1 VLAHAWSAFTLV
13 RRNAAAR
20 PVPYKHARRDQAT
33 NYAART
39 MPITGVLVALY
50 IVYHIMHLTLGVG
63 VAAHDPQNPFNNVVH
78 GFSNPLIAGV
88 YIVANVLLG
97 THLFHGGYAWFNSLG
112 LSNPRYAGMKRG
124 LRLGPRR
131 GLITLGNVALPVSR
145 PRGRGDAHDGDLLL
159 ARARPLRRP
168 RGRAG
173 PLSGFHVRLRH
184 IHAMELRS
192 NVPSGPI
199 EKRWEKHRFDLKLV
213 NPANRR
219 KSTVIV
225 VGTGLAGGASPPPR
239 WASWATTS
247 TPSATKTAPAAR
259 TPSPRRAAST
269 PPRTTRTTAT
279 ASTGSST
286 TR

>member
-1 VLAHAWSAFTLV
+1 MDRALTLRSTTVGTKAIMAVTGAVLFGFVVVHMLGNLQLWLGAQAMHDYAVSLRKIHGVLWIARAVLLASVLGHAWSAFTLV

-112 LSNPRYAGMKRG
+112 LSNPRYAGMKRAFAMG
-124 LRLGPRR
+124 LA
-131 GLITLGNVALPVSR
+131 GLITLGNVALPVS
-145 PRGRGDAHDGDLLL
+145 
-159 ARARPLRRP
+159 
-168 RGRAG
+168 
-173 PLSGFHVRLRH
+173 V
-184 IHAMELRS
+184 
-192 NVPSGPI
+192 
-199 EKRWEKHRFDLKLV
+199 
-213 NPANRR
+213 
-219 KSTVIV
+219 
-225 VGTGLAGGASPPPR
+225 LAGAVRPTTETFCSPELGPCAKPQVEPGR
-239 WASWATTS
+239 
-247 TPSATKTAPAAR
+247 
-259 TPSPRRAAST
+259 
-269 PPRTTRTTAT
+269 
-279 ASTGSST
+279 
-286 TR
+286 